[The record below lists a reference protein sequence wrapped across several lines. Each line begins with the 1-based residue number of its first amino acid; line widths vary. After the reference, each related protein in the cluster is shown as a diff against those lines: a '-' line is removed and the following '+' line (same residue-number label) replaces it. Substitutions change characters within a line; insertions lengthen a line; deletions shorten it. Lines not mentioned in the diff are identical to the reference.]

1 MVYALGTPPHPL
13 GEYLHTMVPCAIRLT
28 VPHRPILFLVSSP
41 AHQPSSPLPPI
52 LPDLSSK
59 ADSVRATNQNLETE
73 NNILKEYIDNTVA
86 KMQRDRAA
94 AAQQQ
99 RARAATSVG
108 MSTPVDGSAGSSGGP
123 LIRPAGDQ
131 QQQLQQQQRRQTL
144 PH

>member
-1 MVYALGTPPHPL
+1 MNEKSKPVAQMTRSELVEAAMNLQSAL
-13 GEYLHTMVPCAIRLT
+13 
-28 VPHRPILFLVSSP
+28 
-41 AHQPSSPLPPI
+41 Q
-52 LPDLSSK
+52 DLSSK